1 MYHRQ
6 AAGLLSS
13 IRFAE
18 EFILWTRITD
28 NEVGSMYCTNCGNE
42 INPNAV
48 ACMSCGFKQGTTY
61 NYCVNCG
68 NSITPGAIVCVRCG
82 CAVGKRGA
90 QSYTSAND
98 GEQKD
103 WLTTLLLC
111 IFLGGLGIHR
121 FYTGHTGIGVV
132 QLLTGGGCGIWAIID
147 LIQIIT
153 GDFRDANGNPLL
165 KKN

>member
-1 MYHRQ
+1 
-6 AAGLLSS
+6 
-13 IRFAE
+13 
-18 EFILWTRITD
+18 
-28 NEVGSMYCTNCGNE
+28 
-42 INPNAV
+42 
-48 ACMSCGFKQGTTY
+48 
-61 NYCVNCG
+61 
-68 NSITPGAIVCVRCG
+68 
-82 CAVGKRGA
+82 VGKRGA